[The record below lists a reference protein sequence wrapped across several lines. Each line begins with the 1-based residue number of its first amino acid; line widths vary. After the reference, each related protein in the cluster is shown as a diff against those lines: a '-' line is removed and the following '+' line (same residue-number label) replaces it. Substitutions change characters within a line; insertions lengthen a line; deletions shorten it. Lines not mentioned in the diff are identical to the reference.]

1 VDERTGAEHVTPNER
16 LTVERLEKLD
26 AVGFAWSA
34 SRPRKST
41 DLSRQLGAAPS
52 LKSVD
57 LEDEEGQSDE
67 SDSGSPAAPREWDAM
82 FQRLVAFKSAH
93 GHCEVP
99 KGYAED
105 RQLAR
110 WVERVR
116 AIGGR
121 LDTAIVCEARS
132 QLTVSDCEE
141 IEHHGPADAST
152 GTSSSLPGDGNVT
165 RASGNIDTVVEMDAA
180 SALEEAE
187 AARTVSTGKRDSTKP
202 GNDALCITDDRM
214 EDLNRLGFVWNLR
227 GKRFEDHWDAMF
239 RQVCC
244 CRFCCGFARGSA
256 LTLLLLDSD
265 MIESFAS
272 TERRTGTVLYR
283 VATSQIRNLPSGW
296 RLRYAVAGS
305 LGPAFRPYISQTP
318 RFSFRFSLAPEVHVL
333 QTAAAAFCR
342 RRGRRYPCRSR
353 SWKTTRDTT
362 NGRSHTALE

>member
-1 VDERTGAEHVTPNER
+1 
-16 LTVERLEKLD
+16 
-26 AVGFAWSA
+26 
-34 SRPRKST
+34 
-41 DLSRQLGAAPS
+41 
-52 LKSVD
+52 
-57 LEDEEGQSDE
+57 
-67 SDSGSPAAPREWDAM
+67 M

-93 GHCEVP
+93 GHCKVP

-152 GTSSSLPGDGNVT
+152 GTSSSLSGDGNGT
-165 RASGNIDTVVEMDAA
+165 RTSGNIDTMVEMDAA

-187 AARTVSTGKRDSTKP
+187 AARTVSTGKRESTKP
-202 GNDALCITDDRM
+202 GNDALCITDDRK

-244 CRFCCGFARGSA
+244 CRLCCAFARGTA
-256 LTLLLLDSD
+256 LTLLLLDLD

-283 VATSQIRNLPSGW
+283 VATSQIRNLPNGW
-296 RLRYAVAGS
+296 RLRYAFAGS
-305 LGPAFRPYISQTP
+305 LA
-318 RFSFRFSLAPEVHVL
+318 LAPTLDISNSMFHVSVF
-333 QTAAAAFCR
+333 AGA
-342 RRGRRYPCRSR
+342 RG
-353 SWKTTRDTT
+353 TRTPNCSSCHLPT
-362 NGRSHTALE
+362 